1 MNSKNPTH
9 STLKSTLLLT
19 LTALIW
25 GMGFVGQKQGMDH
38 IGPFLFNA
46 LRSILGAPALFAV
59 LWISSVI
66 SRKKERGISQT
77 SDPAEPHPLAFSR
90 QVLTGGVRCGV
101 FLCFASITQQ
111 IGLIGATAGKSGFL
125 TTLYIVLVPILGI
138 FLRKK
143 THWNTWTSV
152 AIAAV
157 GLYFLCV
164 KAGSGFQI
172 AVWDIWLIVGAFFW
186 AGHILIV
193 DHTVSRMSSGEV
205 LKMCVVQF
213 SFNALISFILTPFID
228 GFFVADVFDTESIKM
243 AMAGILYCGLVST
256 AAGYT
261 LQAVGQRYANPSAAS
276 IIMSLESVFSVIGG
290 FLLLGERLSPRELI
304 GCAVMFAAVVLAQ
317 LPERNKT

>member
-1 MNSKNPTH
+1 MNSSNPAH
-9 STLKSTLLLT
+9 STLKSTLILT

-59 LWISSVI
+59 LWVGSHIGP
-66 SRKKERGISQT
+66 K
-77 SDPAEPHPLAFSR
+77 EPHPLAFSR
-90 QVLTGGVRCGV
+90 QVLACGVRCGV
-101 FLCFASITQQ
+101 FLCIASITQQ

-125 TTLYIVLVPILGI
+125 TALYIVLVPILGI

-152 AIAAV
+152 AVAVV

-164 KAGSGFQI
+164 KTGTGFRI
-172 AVWDIWLIVGAFFW
+172 SVWDMWLILGAFFW

-193 DHTVSRMSSGEV
+193 DHSVSRMSTNDV

-213 SFNALISFILTPFID
+213 AFNAVISFILTPVFD
-228 GFFVADVFDTESIKM
+228 GFFVAEIFDIASIKL
-243 AMAGILYCGLVST
+243 AMVGILYCGLIST

-290 FLLLGERLSPRELI
+290 FLLLGERLSLRELL

-317 LPERNKT
+317 LPQRNLPPTPDKSGVESE